1 MPDILDH
8 AKDLEMRQR
17 QDALDK
23 ALKHSEPE
31 QDIRDGVVICID
43 CGGDI
48 HPARLKAKP
57 NAARCIHCQ
66 QIEEQRHGR

>member
-17 QDALDK
+17 QDALNK

-31 QDIRDGVVICID
+31 QDIRDGTVVCID
-43 CGGDI
+43 CATAI
-48 HPARLKAKP
+48 NPARLKAKP

-66 QIEEQRHGR
+66 QIEEKRHGR